1 MNAISKEDLTQALE
15 IQKNAGQNRKPLITT
30 LIELGKLGR
39 DEASR
44 GLKKLIEMTLIE
56 LIGWSKGT
64 FTLDTDVIFVSPEC
78 SYPLS
83 KMEQEISIDAQ
94 MILMDALRIYD
105 EQERDRQAGKP
116 VPSDEELFA
125 DTTVSEGSVEKGQM
139 TSVLTADDLGLADL
153 DHLERKIPQFVP
165 VIEIFDPL
173 QIHRQKIMETLADFS
188 TEEQETFVSFL
199 EKSTVTIDAHDG
211 SQRQE
216 GKARALILF
225 SEDELIKHSVMTI
238 CKDEG
243 VLVFAT
249 DGEEELDRIIDQCL
263 TIKILPVLVF
273 DNPEIPGGLLSPE
286 KIVRLRQLIRKR
298 YPHLSIIQI
307 SSILDY
313 TFTLQSFHDGIR
325 AVFPKPSKHA
335 RKAAFIAETIQ
346 FLETFRSYIK
356 CLFHEQKDQS
366 EADNQ
371 LGRLKDRMLAL
382 RDLNEPAALSLALLH
397 SVSEICERSV
407 TFIVRPSEL
416 IGEKAIGL
424 NAPRNAGPTSAINL
438 KIPLTKASIFRSVIE
453 KGTFFY
459 GEVDDEVLKEHLFER
474 IGAPLRSTIILLPM
488 KSRGK
493 TVTLTYGDFG
503 GKETSPLQN
512 DVWELLAQEAGLV
525 LENALYRKQLN
536 KASHK

>member
-1 MNAISKEDLTQALE
+1 
-15 IQKNAGQNRKPLITT
+15 
-30 LIELGKLGR
+30 
-39 DEASR
+39 
-44 GLKKLIEMTLIE
+44 
-56 LIGWSKGT
+56 
-64 FTLDTDVIFVSPEC
+64 
-78 SYPLS
+78 
-83 KMEQEISIDAQ
+83 MEQEISIDAQ

-188 TEEQETFVSFL
+188 TEDQETFVSFL

-249 DGEEELDRIIDQCL
+249 DGEEELARIIDQCL

-273 DNPEIPGGLLSPE
+273 DNPETPGGLLSPE

-366 EADNQ
+366 AADNQ

-424 NAPRNAGPTSAINL
+424 NAQRNAGPTSAINL